1 MAIPTLDQDLNIIQK
16 LDDYPNDVDGMSAD
30 ELKAK
35 FDEAAT
41 EIAKYIN
48 ETLIPAIKA
57 ANIPFAKVSGIE
69 SETVQGAVEETYAA
83 VQGAVVGKIPNA
95 SITMAKLASDVTA
108 KLEGLA
114 SADTELAAA
123 IQNLSDSVSASFASV
138 DASLDGKQP
147 KQKALSFTLN
157 SSGWQK
163 NEEVGGYYQTVQV
176 EGLDPSTPVVVVD
189 VDLPINTTS
198 RDVILNAWII
208 GPGKNKASQG
218 YGNLTFYSDSIPEV
232 NIPINVGI

>member
-1 MAIPTLDQDLNIIQK
+1 M
-16 LDDYPNDVDGMSAD
+16 
-30 ELKAK
+30 
-35 FDEAAT
+35 
-41 EIAKYIN
+41 
-48 ETLIPAIKA
+48 
-57 ANIPFAKVSGIE
+57 SGIE

-83 VQGAVVGKIPNA
+83 VRGAIVGKIPNA

-157 SSGWQK
+157 SSGWK
-163 NEEVGGYYQTVQV
+163 ENEEVGGYYQTVQV
-176 EGLDPSTPVVVVD
+176 KGLDPSTPVVVVD

-198 RDVILNAWII
+198 RDAILNAWII